1 MPVACSPKIKVIGCL
16 SYWNCIL
23 GHEQSNMFKL
33 DRFKFHR
40 LTHYERFNQPTDEDL
55 KAPLVLIVVSDHK
68 DDGYLDL
75 L

>member
-1 MPVACSPKIKVIGCL
+1 
-16 SYWNCIL
+16 
-23 GHEQSNMFKL
+23 MFKL
-33 DRFKFHR
+33 IDSSFIGSPN
-40 LTHYERFNQPTDEDL
+40 YERFNQPTDEDL